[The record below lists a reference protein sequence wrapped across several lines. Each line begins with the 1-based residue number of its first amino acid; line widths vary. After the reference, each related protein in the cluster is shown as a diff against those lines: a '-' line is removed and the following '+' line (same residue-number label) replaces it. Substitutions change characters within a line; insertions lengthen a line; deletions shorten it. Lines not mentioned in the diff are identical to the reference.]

1 MSKTCK
7 CAEDYIAQI
16 KQLQDEVVF
25 GLYEDEYPSYVQGYT
40 AGLNELSSPLTAA
53 EANGLIKVIR
63 RQNVLINKAI
73 QLCEIAED
81 WNLNEVSID
90 GEMIPITTL
99 KRQFLNER

>member
-40 AGLNELSSPLTAA
+40 AGLNELSSPMTAM
-53 EANGLIKVIR
+53 EANGLIKIIR
-63 RQNVLINKAI
+63 KQNVLINKAI

-90 GEMIPITTL
+90 GEMISTSIL
-99 KRQFLNER
+99 KRQFIDER